1 MSVAAKRWD
10 LRKNKVWS
18 SQEFTAKRESGRK
31 STDGITAQN
40 LSPIHQRAC
49 LVPIRTEL
57 SHFSVLMQCLERQP
71 LHPISLNSSMSLG
84 AHLVLLFPSL
94 SQSSL
99 SFTLLVYLFKI
110 LFLYCPPTPF
120 LFN

>member
-94 SQSSL
+94 SQSSDRKSTRL
-99 SFTLLVYLFKI
+99 NSSH
-110 LFLYCPPTPF
+110 
-120 LFN
+120 

>member
-49 LVPIRTEL
+49 LVPTRTEL

-94 SQSSL
+94 SVHMTILYICIPISAMQTSS
-99 SFTLLVYLFKI
+99 SI
-110 LFLYCPPTPF
+110 PF
-120 LFN
+120 F